1 MPVESHSQSC
11 GDRNFFK
18 NDSVVPIGTYY
29 PKGDVMKTV
38 IKTIVLISC
47 VLLFTAGADAQS
59 KKRES
64 SSQRD
69 LGERIESIVD
79 DVLAMISKGFT
90 RERDDEVVLADTVK
104 PKRAKKEAQ
113 ESRARP
119 VRQDNTLTYEG
130 NVVIE
135 EGDTVEA
142 NVVVK
147 AGDLTVYGT
156 IVGDALVVGGDLYV
170 EEGGHITGNAKV
182 INGEVIKDEAGRID
196 GYIDKTSST
205 ANSYRETE
213 KKFTRSS
220 TRLNAN
226 WVSETTN
233 LDNFIFRYNRVEGLF
248 LGLGSDKRYYWDGQK
263 SYSTYGSFGYG
274 FKARG
279 WRGNLGLSRQFTFND
294 GQLIEVG
301 VEGHNVTD
309 TKDNWIIGLSE
320 NTAAAILIHEDYRDY
335 FRRTGFAVNAGYAIQ
350 QDYVTGQVRAE
361 YLIDDYKSMENRTE
375 WSIFGGNKKFRF
387 NPPIDE
393 GKMHS
398 ILTSAGLSTV
408 TKTLYGPEG
417 WSIFATAEFADRDF
431 GGDFNFNQYVLDVRR
446 YQPLGR
452 YENLNLR
459 LRVGTTEGTVP
470 AQKVFEIG
478 GLSTLNAFPFKSD
491 AGNRM
496 ILANAEFII
505 NGDFLG
511 DLAFWPSW
519 LMRGINFIVLGDAGL
534 VRSELPA
541 ATWTEGF
548 GTMKLSDFKHD
559 LGVGVASRSGSFR
572 LAFVWRTD
580 RAEPARFIFRFARPF

>member
-1 MPVESHSQSC
+1 
-11 GDRNFFK
+11 
-18 NDSVVPIGTYY
+18 
-29 PKGDVMKTV
+29 
-38 IKTIVLISC
+38 
-47 VLLFTAGADAQS
+47 
-59 KKRES
+59 
-64 SSQRD
+64 
-69 LGERIESIVD
+69 
-79 DVLAMISKGFT
+79 MISKGFARQT
-90 RERDDEVVLADTVK
+90 DEGIVLADTVK
-104 PKRAKKEAQ
+104 PKRAKRQTQ
-113 ESRARP
+113 ESQARP
-119 VRQDNTLTYEG
+119 IRDDNTLTYEG
-130 NVVIE
+130 NAVIE
-135 EGDTVEA
+135 EGDTVIA

-147 AGDLTVYGT
+147 AGDLTVVGT

-170 EEGGHITGNAKV
+170 EQGGHITGNAKV

-233 LDNFIFRYNRVEGLF
+233 LDNFVFRYNRVEGLF
-248 LGLGSDKRYYWDGQK
+248 LGVGSDKRYYWDGRK
-263 SYSTYGSFGYG
+263 SYTTYGSFGYG
-274 FKARG
+274 LKSRG
-279 WRGNLGLSRQFTFND
+279 WRGNLGLSRQFAFDD
-294 GQLIEVG
+294 GQLIEIG
-301 VEGHNVTD
+301 VEGHNLTD

-335 FRRTGFAVNAGYAIQ
+335 FRRTGVGFNVGYAIQ
-350 QDYVTGQVRAE
+350 QDYVTGQLRTE

-375 WSIFGGNKKFRF
+375 WSIFGGNKRFRF

-398 ILTSAGLSTV
+398 ILASAGLSTV

-417 WSIFATAEFADRDF
+417 WSIFGTAEFADRDF
-431 GGDFNFNQYVLDVRR
+431 GGDFKFNQYVLDVRR

-452 YENLNLR
+452 YHNLNVR

-470 AQKVFEIG
+470 AQKIFELG

-491 AGNRM
+491 VGNRM

-519 LMRGINFIVLGDAGL
+519 L
-534 VRSELPA
+534 
-541 ATWTEGF
+541 
-548 GTMKLSDFKHD
+548 
-559 LGVGVASRSGSFR
+559 
-572 LAFVWRTD
+572 
-580 RAEPARFIFRFARPF
+580 